1 MRFDISLL
9 APTLRLSCA
18 MAAAMPATLI
28 VGWIGVAALGLLA
41 GIASEQ
47 SYASGA
53 AIWAAHMLALAL
65 VQLWVGGEALER
77 AGCRPRLS
85 FGGLLI
91 LVLQNLM
98 VTLAILL
105 GLLVL
110 VLPALYVAARF
121 YLAGSLLIQEGK
133 DAGATMWR
141 SWDLLER
148 HWPTTLI
155 LVLMF
160 ASLWAFRLLIVYHS
174 PYVAADWAFVANFGL
189 NLLSSLG
196 IIGGYVTAAALLIKV
211 DPPPSVYEEI
221 FG

>member
-9 APTLRLSCA
+9 APTLRLSGA
-18 MAAAMPATLI
+18 MATAMSATLI
-28 VGWIGVAALGLLA
+28 VGWISVAALGLLA
-41 GIASEQ
+41 DMVSLQ
-47 SYASGA
+47 SYASGT
-53 AIWAAHMLALAL
+53 AIWAAHMFALTS
-65 VQLWVGGEALER
+65 VQLWLIGEALER

-85 FGGLLI
+85 FAGLLI
-91 LVLQNLM
+91 LVVQNLM
-98 VTLAILL
+98 VALAIFI

-121 YLAGSLLIQEGK
+121 YLAGSLLVQQGK
-133 DAGATMWR
+133 DASAAMWR

-148 HWPTTLI
+148 HWPTALI

-160 ASLWAFRLLIVYHS
+160 ASLWAFRFLIVYHS
-174 PYVAADWAFVANFGL
+174 PYVAADWAFIANFGL

-196 IIGGYVTAAALLIKV
+196 VVGGYVTAAALLIKV